1 MKVNLFTSF
10 IVCAAL
16 FLSNCKSS
24 DSPSDTP
31 TYGKI
36 AISVDE
42 TFKPLI
48 ESEVDTF
55 QKIYEYAEVTVKYK
69 TEVDAFYD
77 LMETDIRLI
86 IVPRTLNK
94 TELEV
99 FEKWEIVPKITKI
112 AYDGVAL
119 IGSKDLKDSTLTI
132 KEIGE
137 LLKGENIP
145 GFKDTKII
153 FDNSKSS
160 TIRFLK
166 EKTGATE
173 LSKNCFALDSNTAVL
188 NYVAAEKKCIGVV
201 GVNWISDSDDTTR
214 LSFLKSVKVLEI
226 AMTKDDDFYKPYQA
240 YIAQKYYPLWRE
252 VYIISK
258 EAYTG
263 LGTGLTAFIAS
274 ERGQRIVLKFGLVP
288 ATMPVRLVELVE
300 NEDLYIKQE

>member
-1 MKVNLFTSF
+1 MKVKIIASF
-10 IVCAAL
+10 SVLVSLIYFSC
-16 FLSNCKSS
+16 NTS

-36 AISVDE
+36 IISVDE

-55 QKIYEYAEVTVKYK
+55 EKIYEYADVQVNFKP
-69 TEVDAFYD
+69 EVDAFYD

-86 IVPRTLNK
+86 IVPRQLNK
-94 TELEV
+94 EEFDV
-99 FEKWEIVPKITKI
+99 FNKWEIVPKITKI

-132 KEIGE
+132 KEINS
-137 LLKGENIP
+137 LLTGNSLP
-145 GFKDTKII
+145 TFKNTKII

-166 EKTGATE
+166 EKSGVSE
-173 LSKNCFALDSNTAVL
+173 LSKNCFALNSNTAVID
-188 NYVAAEKKCIGVV
+188 YISAEKNCIGII
-201 GVNWISDSDDTTR
+201 GVNWISDKDDSTR
-214 LSFLKSVKVLEI
+214 LNFLKSVKVLEI
-226 AMTKDDDFYKPYQA
+226 AQSEDDDFYKPYQA
-240 YIAQKYYPLWRE
+240 YIAQKVYPLWRE
-252 VYIISK
+252 VFVISK

-288 ATMPVRLVELVE
+288 ATMPVRLVELIE
-300 NEDLYIKQE
+300 NEDFYIKQE